1 MDIESKAKNYIDEA
15 MKDVIQELLI
25 NDEKGVAHLVYIHK
39 VFWDHG
45 LKVEFST
52 PDEDKEALIPLVHD
66 AFYAQIKELEK
77 GSVVPKPK
85 LTLWDVFKQKV
96 YNFFMM
102 FSNLV

>member
-52 PDEDKEALIPLVHD
+52 PDEDKEALSRWCMM
-66 AFYAQIKELEK
+66 Q
-77 GSVVPKPK
+77 
-85 LTLWDVFKQKV
+85 
-96 YNFFMM
+96 FMHRLK
-102 FSNLV
+102 SLKRVQLSQSLN